1 LDWRVIFDEKKIHF
15 KNEFHVTSATASGYL
30 GMSTVACG
38 KNPSADDDLISKD
51 FRKLRRIGFMASV
64 YGLSVLPMFAQTITP
79 HTHPDRWAI
88 TFDDQFNGTELDTT
102 KWHAPTTDRQG
113 GSSRWDSNKV
123 KVENSLLKLGITK
136 VTDSSGVIIRYDT
149 GAVSTRVNFTDNYLF
164 RQKYGYYEACYKLPA
179 NIDKDYWASFWIMAG
194 QVAYIDPVTGV
205 ETNTSKAQEID
216 ILESFTIPRAT
227 HTANFHWGG
236 YGNYHNKVSVPLNS
250 PTENW
255 AKNELLRS
263 PGQFHVFGFYWDKD
277 VYVFYLNGTEIGR
290 TNMVGIGDNVTKP
303 NPPNPTTYPTFLA
316 QGTAQVSGNLLL
328 SCEAAPWAGRG
339 GWETNAPDQD
349 EFQIDYVRA
358 YDMKPQFASDPIIG
372 AHAAESAAYQGSLAG
387 TATDASGGV
396 LTFAKVGTEPA
407 WLSVASDGALT
418 GTPSS
423 SDVGVNSFQV
433 SVSDGISTVQST
445 LKIRVRSFFDQW
457 ASNDSLTFSGDG
469 NDDDIPDGLAWLLG
483 SSAPGEK
490 ANGRLPTPQRSAEGG
505 LVVNFRSLKA
515 SKRGAAGLSL
525 QFSRDLGQTD
535 PWKNVTIPESS
546 ATDPVTGVIFSITA
560 NGDFNDVQATIPAN
574 AAGEAGK
581 LFSRLVAIAQP

>member
-1 LDWRVIFDEKKIHF
+1 
-15 KNEFHVTSATASGYL
+15 
-30 GMSTVACG
+30 MSRDVCD
-38 KNPSADDDLISKD
+38 NDPSADDGFTSKHI
-51 FRKLRRIGFMASV
+51 RKLRRIGFMASV
-64 YGLSVLPMFAQTITP
+64 YGMSVLPVLADPITP
-79 HTHPDRWAI
+79 ATHPDRWVI
-88 TFDDQFNGTELDTT
+88 TFDDQFNGTALDTT
-102 KWHAPTTDRQG
+102 KWHAPTMVRQG
-113 GSSRWDSNKV
+113 GSSSWDSNKV
-123 KVENSLLKLGITK
+123 KVESSLLKLGITK
-136 VTDSSGVIIRYDT
+136 VTDSSGAIIRYDC

-164 RQKYGYYEACYKLPA
+164 RQNYGYYEACYKLPA
-179 NIDKDYWASFWIMAG
+179 NIEKDYWASFWIMAG

-205 ETNTSKAQEID
+205 ETNTRKAQEID

-255 AKNELLRS
+255 AINELINS
-263 PGQFHVFGFYWDKD
+263 PAQFHVFGFYWDKD

-303 NPPNPTTYPTFLA
+303 NPPNPTTYPPFLA
-316 QGTAQVSGNLLL
+316 QGTAQDRGNILL

-349 EFQIDYVRA
+349 EFQIDYVRV

-372 AHAAESAAYQGSLAG
+372 TNAAESTAYQGTLAG
-387 TATDASGGV
+387 TATDASGGT
-396 LTFAKVGTEPA
+396 LTFAKVGTEPS
-407 WLSVASDGALT
+407 WLSVASDGTLT

-423 SDVGVNSFQV
+423 SDVGVNSFTV

-445 LKIRVRSFFDQW
+445 LKITVRSFFNQW

-469 NDDDIPDGLAWLLG
+469 NEDRIADGLAWLLG
-483 SSAPGEK
+483 ATAPGEK

-525 QFSRDLGQTD
+525 QFSCDLGQTD

-546 ATDPVTGVIFSITA
+546 AIDPVTGVIFTITA
-560 NGDFNDVQATIPAN
+560 NGDYNDVQASIPAS
-574 AAGEAGK
+574 AAGEGGK
-581 LFSRLVAIAQP
+581 LFSRLVATGLP